1 MRLEKI
7 ELNNGKFLS
16 RQYGKYDPDLII
28 VYDNYTDSDSDYQY
42 RKPQQE
48 LVNKVKKFYDVKELE
63 IYRGDYR
70 VNKKGNK
77 VFEFKP
83 DGKYFLIGAHWGGAF
98 SKTMGG
104 CTIKYEKV
112 YSISKISNGGGMGT
126 DWEVVEVEKYL
137 AAFDTKNITEDQF

>member
-7 ELNNGKFLS
+7 ELGNGKFLS

-42 RKPQQE
+42 RKLNEE
-48 LVNKVKKFYDVKELE
+48 LVEKVKKFYDAKSLE

-70 VNKKGNK
+70 INKKGNK
-77 VFEFKP
+77 IFEFKS
-83 DGKYFLIGAHWGGAF
+83 DGKYFLIGIHWGGAF
-98 SKTMGG
+98 SETAGS
-104 CTIKYEKV
+104 CDIKYEKV
-112 YSISKISNGGGMGT
+112 YSICKISNGGKLGS

-137 AAFDTKNITEDQF
+137 SAFDTNNISEDNF